1 MKKVFTT
8 GLLALA
14 ISVSANAKTV
24 SKVSSLTK
32 SKHHIK
38 TNASL
43 FICSAGMTSCGQA
56 YSTCGDISD
65 QLALYDWAEAK
76 FC

>member
-1 MKKVFTT
+1 MKKVFIT

-38 TNASL
+38 NSASL
-43 FICSAGMTSCGQA
+43 FDCSAGMTTCGVP

-65 QLALYDWAEAK
+65 QLALWDWAEVK